1 MSSNPYASPT
11 SGIASTARPREIR
24 LYTPQHVAGAT
35 FMGGPLA
42 GFLLMATNY
51 RRMGNSDAAIGSVLV
66 GLLATVLLVMISIF
80 VPGLPSGVGQL
91 IFIASVFL
99 MSMLAKNMQGEDLEV
114 HVQRGGKT
122 ASAWIAIGI
131 GLLVL
136 AAEFVVLF
144 GIAVL
149 VL

>member
-1 MSSNPYASPT
+1 MSSNPYASPA

-35 FMGGPLA
+35 FLGGPLA

-51 RRMGNSDAAIGSVLV
+51 RRMGHSDAAIGSVLV
-66 GLLATVLLVMISIF
+66 GLLATAVLAMIGILM
-80 VPGLPSGVGQL
+80 PGLPSGTGTL
-91 IFIASVFL
+91 ICIASIFL
-99 MSMLAKNMQGEDLEV
+99 MSTLAKNMQGEDVEA

-122 ASAWIAIGI
+122 ASVWIALGI

-136 AAEFVVLF
+136 AAEFVVLC
-144 GIAVL
+144 GIALL